1 MINRNVNWNI
11 KRIASNCAALLCIV
25 TLVACGGEKKE
36 VKDPVKPV
44 KSGRILSVGGVQTR
58 TFAGTTQSG
67 DEANLSFRAN
77 GLIELLRVKVG
88 DKVKRG
94 QLLAKLDQKDVRLNY
109 EKAKSTL
116 RSASI
121 QLDTAKSSLE
131 RVKQLYMA
139 NNTSL
144 NEYER
149 AKNNLAAASS
159 GYETAVKALDLQK
172 SQLEYTKIVA
182 PTAGIVTKV
191 NAEKNE
197 FTSAG
202 APVIV
207 INSGDDMEINV
218 GVPESYI
225 SRIRQGDSVE
235 AVVASIGSGKISGV
249 ITEVGF
255 SSSENVVFPVIVKVS
270 EKIKALRPGM
280 PADVSFRF
288 GNEKDEKRLVV
299 PVLAVGDSSEGNYVF
314 ELVKEGEHYVAKKRI
329 IKTGPLL
336 TEGFQVLSGI
346 KENSIVAVAGLR
358 SLYDGRKVKLMED
371 SSAKK

>member
-1 MINRNVNWNI
+1 MFKKNI
-11 KRIASNCAALLCIV
+11 FRKSNIVLSGMLIAGMLGL
-25 TLVACGGEKKE
+25 TACGSEKK
-36 VKDPVKPV
+36 VVDDPIKPV
-44 KSGRILSVGGVQTR
+44 KWSKVIAVGGVQQR

-67 DEANLSFRAN
+67 NEANLSFRAN
-77 GLIELLRVKVG
+77 GLIEMLRVKVG

-94 QLLAKLDQKDVRLNY
+94 QLLAKLDQKDVRLNF
-109 EKAKSTL
+109 EKAKATL
-116 RSASI
+116 RSAKI

-144 NEYER
+144 TEYER
-149 AKNNLAAASS
+149 AKNSLASASS

-202 APVIV
+202 SPVIV

-218 GVPESYI
+218 GVPENYI
-225 SRIRQGDSVE
+225 SRIRQGDSVDV
-235 AVVASIGSGKISGV
+235 VVASIKAGKIKGV
-249 ITEVGF
+249 VTEVGF
-255 SSSENVVFPVIVKVS
+255 SSAGSVVFPVIVKVS

-280 PADVSFRF
+280 PAEVAFSF
-288 GNEKDEKRLVV
+288 GNETEVVRLVV
-299 PVLAVGDSSEGNYVF
+299 PVLSVGDSSEGNYIY
-314 ELVKEGEHYVAKKRI
+314 ELVKEADHYVAKKRI

-336 TEGFQVLSGI
+336 TEGFQVMSGI
-346 KENSIVAVAGLR
+346 KEGAIVAVAGLR
-358 SLYDGRKVKLMED
+358 SLYDGRKVKLLEQ
-371 SSAKK
+371 KTENK